1 MNDSIKTRY
10 LFNDEAA
17 KYIGFK
23 PSTLR
28 LSRHT
33 GVLAGVDTPEFFK
46 VGKSIRYDIEDLNQW
61 MSQFRKYKN
70 TSQTYF

>member
-1 MNDSIKTRY
+1 MNDSVKKRY

-23 PSTLR
+23 PSTLK

-33 GVLAGVDTPEFFK
+33 GLLAGVDTPEFIK
-46 VGKSIRYDIEDLNQW
+46 IGKSVRYDIKDLDRW

-70 TSQTYF
+70 TSQAYF

>member
-1 MNDSIKTRY
+1 MDYSVKKY

-33 GVLAGVDTPEFFK
+33 GVLAGVDTPEFIK
-46 VGKSIRYDIEDLNQW
+46 IGKSVRYDVADLDLW

-70 TSQTYF
+70 TSQAYF

>member
-1 MNDSIKTRY
+1 MSDSIKKRY

-23 PSTLR
+23 PSTLK

-33 GVLAGVDTPEFFK
+33 GLLAGVSTPKFIK
-46 VGKSIRYDIEDLNQW
+46 IGKSVRYDIKDLDKW
-61 MSQFRKYKN
+61 LSQFRKYKN
-70 TSQTYF
+70 TSQAYF